1 MEIRKNLLPES
12 LKSWKFP
19 YKMTPEFIVVH
30 NTANDASADNEVKY
44 MHKSKEQGGKQVS
57 YHYAVDDKEVVQ
69 ALEENVNGWHAGD
82 GSKGAGNRKGIAIE
96 ICYSKSGG
104 ERFTKA
110 EENAVELIV
119 DILNRYGWG
128 IDKVKK
134 HQDFMNKYCPHRTL
148 DLGWDR
154 FLNMVSAKLGT
165 KPEVKPEPPKEEP
178 KPATKNGFLP
188 ARGYYCFGDKGP
200 EVHAMCK
207 FFATHYWGYFGNSRQ
222 SAKLKLLGK
231 NGDGNLFGPNL
242 KAWVKDFQRRL
253 GLAQDGC
260 VGPITLGEMKAL
272 GFKY

>member
-1 MEIRKNLLPES
+1 MDIRKNLLPNS

-19 YKMTPEFIVVH
+19 YDMKPEFIVLH

-44 MHKSKEQGGKQVS
+44 MHKSKVQGGKQVS

-82 GSKGAGNRKGIAIE
+82 GAKGKGNRKGIAIE

-104 ERFTKA
+104 DRFIKA

-119 DILNRYGWG
+119 DILKRYGWG

-148 DLGWDR
+148 DMGWQR

-165 KPEVKPEPPKEEP
+165 PAKEEKKEEA
-178 KPATKNGFLP
+178 KPTTSKNNFLP
-188 ARGYYCFGDKGP
+188 ARGYFKKGDVSPNVGKIASFMRKVFPSYTSSKALGSTYGP
-200 EVHAMCK
+200 YLISAVKEFQK
-207 FFATHYWGYFGNSRQ
+207 RTGLTSDGYFGPLTL
-222 SAKLKLLGK
+222 AKLCE
-231 NGDGNLFGPNL
+231 F
-242 KAWVKDFQRRL
+242 
-253 GLAQDGC
+253 
-260 VGPITLGEMKAL
+260 